1 MHQSQNPLQWSAQ
14 FGPSLT
20 NSFASR
26 SHQNFDT
33 RPSRL
38 RTPFP
43 PDPGYGD
50 DPLSRRCVTS
60 SNPRVRGSHAKA
72 IYKRA
77 IANTGAP
84 FRLDI
89 RCSSSLDTN
98 SKTGKPPR
106 NHTNENLKRI
116 RRIMQETQ
124 KRKSTEE
131 DAKKTAMKPLWRSK
145 EYDNVESKVKQK
157 LKVDSQ
163 RSASR
168 PQSVQGNFLRA
179 HGRTGPENLRSQ
191 SACDVRR
198 ASVGS
203 SVNLEATQA
212 ADNKSKPDYVKIN
225 LQNVKTIPKVRKSV
239 STEATQNAREKTE
252 KKLKAYQE
260 KNNGRVPD
268 YIEKIKEKRDQDRQK
283 VRASAPDPE
292 CPPGHVKVDKE
303 EHKSTLTKLQA
314 NRIELENKLGHL
326 PIRNDSLRLRRAK
339 EDIEKQLV
347 ALDEAIGIFSKPKT
361 SNKKKIS
368 VIYTMVYLRFHLL
381 ILVPFWSL
389 ITAILFVL
397 MFFSQIISSSKFDHQ
412 PLTIV
417 KSIDDYFCQNYV
429 LTCFFRQRYHQSI
442 VQQQDNVCKSFLILR
457 SCLYNDNDSIRMCHQ
472 TTLNRVKSVLTNE
485 TPMYCLTSSLYKNLQ
500 IQNLRSR
507 ATLPK
512 TAVHWQIFV
521 LLFIIHFYL

>member
-33 RPSRL
+33 RTQNLEGPSRL

-347 ALDEAIGIFSKPKT
+347 ALDEAIEIFSKPKVFI
-361 SNKKKIS
+361 KI
-368 VIYTMVYLRFHLL
+368 
-381 ILVPFWSL
+381 
-389 ITAILFVL
+389 
-397 MFFSQIISSSKFDHQ
+397 D
-412 PLTIV
+412 
-417 KSIDDYFCQNYV
+417 
-429 LTCFFRQRYHQSI
+429 
-442 VQQQDNVCKSFLILR
+442 
-457 SCLYNDNDSIRMCHQ
+457 
-472 TTLNRVKSVLTNE
+472 E
-485 TPMYCLTSSLYKNLQ
+485 
-500 IQNLRSR
+500 
-507 ATLPK
+507 
-512 TAVHWQIFV
+512 
-521 LLFIIHFYL
+521 